1 MESELRHVLERLSGQ
16 FDTLSRELAD
26 ASTAVAGLA
35 ASAPAAEPAAPAAAV
50 AVQLPAVSEAP
61 VVAELPP
68 AMRCRRCGN
77 HLQPETR
84 YCTRCGTAL
93 AAATAAQPVPDA
105 EPVPMATAAAPPA
118 GPRWTLSETF
128 ALRALG
134 WLAGAVTLLGIVFL
148 YALAEQRGWVG
159 PGARVG
165 FGVAVSA
172 ALLCA
177 AFLLH
182 ARYGDELE
190 ALAAAGTAVA
200 GLYVSLFAAVEIYH
214 LVPRAA
220 GLPIALAIAGL
231 AVAIA
236 WWWASEPLAVLG
248 LAGAMVAPPVSE
260 HAVTPFAM
268 CLVVVLAVA
277 AAALLGQARLAVAH
291 RHRHGHLARRGGR
304 HGRRGRRPARAVHDA
319 VGRGRGCGRLLG
331 RLPGGDHPPAPVARQ
346 PAVDGVAVA
355 VSVGG
360 AAFAYGTAAA
370 LFRGD
375 DRGLAFLALAAA
387 YLVLTAVVWRAGI
400 GVRDLLSAF
409 WAAGLTAGAIGALV
423 LLDGEAL
430 VVVLALNGAL
440 QVVLAR
446 RLGEPRL
453 QLSAAAHIIVA
464 TGAAVVVAP
473 PANLLDFPAT
483 GLTRNG
489 QVSGDLVL
497 AADLSAIAVAAAF
510 AVFWLRH
517 LPSYIWSASGVRRA
531 TFWVAVVGVLYAVST
546 TIVNGFLWY
555 GYSERSF
562 QNGHT
567 LVSAAWA
574 GIALLL
580 VWFGF
585 RRGASDASHRRHRA
599 PRGDARQALPVR
611 SGTARGD
618 GAGGLVHRR
627 RRDLTDR
634 CRDLPADGRAGRRRG
649 RPSGRPRRSVDR
661 QRGIERV
668 APRLPGRERPT
679 VAAHELRERLEVL
692 GAHVGEVAAEPARR
706 KPGEHAVDLV
716 ARQASRQV
724 GHPALAVEGLIEAV
738 RELGRSG
745 RGAAAGPRAGRRR
758 LRLHRARVHRRTARG
773 VGMPRD
779 GRLRASGR
787 RELRVDGIDLHR
799 ILLRDAAGRMRTHAP
814 R

>member
-1 MESELRHVLERLSGQ
+1 MDSELRHVLERLSGR
-16 FDTLSRELAD
+16 FDALSSELAA
-26 ASTAVAGLA
+26 ASTEITRLA
-35 ASAPAAEPAAPAAAV
+35 ASASATAVAVKLPAVPEAPVAAEP
-50 AVQLPAVSEAP
+50 
-61 VVAELPP
+61 PP
-68 AMRCRRCGN
+68 TTSCRRCGN
-77 HLQPETR
+77 LLQPETQ

-93 AAATAAQPVPDA
+93 AAVTAARPVREA
-105 EPVPMATAAAPPA
+105 EPVPRSTATDRPA
-118 GPRWTLSETF
+118 RPRWTLSETF

-172 ALLCA
+172 VLLCA

-220 GLPIALAIAGL
+220 GLPTALAIAGL

-268 CLVVVLAVA
+268 WLVVVLAVA
-277 AAALLGQARLAVAH
+277 AAALWVRRDWLWLIGAATAISLLEAVVMVA
-291 RHRHGHLARRGGR
+291 
-304 HGRRGRRPARAVHDA
+304 DA
-319 VGRGRGCGRLLG
+319 ADQLG
-331 RLPGGDHPPAPVARQ
+331 RFTTPWDVVAAAAGYWAVYQAAIILRRRWPGSRRW
-346 PAVDGVAVA
+346 DGVAVA

-360 AAFAYGTAAA
+360 AAFAYGTAGA

-375 DRGLAFLALAAA
+375 DRGLAFLALAGA
-387 YLVLTAVVWRAGI
+387 YLALTAVVWRVGI

-423 LLDGEAL
+423 LLDGDAL

-464 TGAAVVVAP
+464 TGVAVVVAP

-497 AADLSAIAVAAAF
+497 AADLSAIAVAAAL

-517 LPSYIWSASGVRRA
+517 LPSYIWSASEVRRA

-585 RRGASDASHRRHRA
+585 RRGASTLRIGGIALLVATLAKLFLFDLGQLQAMARAVSFIAVGVISLIGAVIYRRMAERA
-599 PRGDARQALPVR
+599 DEGGRQA
-611 SGTARGD
+611 
-618 GAGGLVHRR
+618 
-627 RRDLTDR
+627 
-634 CRDLPADGRAGRRRG
+634 
-649 RPSGRPRRSVDR
+649 
-661 QRGIERV
+661 
-668 APRLPGRERPT
+668 
-679 VAAHELRERLEVL
+679 
-692 GAHVGEVAAEPARR
+692 
-706 KPGEHAVDLV
+706 
-716 ARQASRQV
+716 
-724 GHPALAVEGLIEAV
+724 
-738 RELGRSG
+738 G
-745 RGAAAGPRAGRRR
+745 RGVPSTGSEGSN
-758 LRLHRARVHRRTARG
+758 V
-773 VGMPRD
+773 
-779 GRLRASGR
+779 
-787 RELRVDGIDLHR
+787 
-799 ILLRDAAGRMRTHAP
+799 
-814 R
+814 

>member
-1 MESELRHVLERLSGQ
+1 MDSELRHVLERLSGR
-16 FDTLSRELAD
+16 FDALSSELAA
-26 ASTAVAGLA
+26 ASTEITRLA
-35 ASAPAAEPAAPAAAV
+35 ASASATAVAVKLPAVPEAPVAAEP
-50 AVQLPAVSEAP
+50 
-61 VVAELPP
+61 PP
-68 AMRCRRCGN
+68 TTSCRRCGN
-77 HLQPETR
+77 LLQPETQ

-93 AAATAAQPVPDA
+93 AAVTAARPVREA
-105 EPVPMATAAAPPA
+105 EPVPRSTATDRPA
-118 GPRWTLSETF
+118 RPRWTLSETF

-172 ALLCA
+172 VLLCA

-220 GLPIALAIAGL
+220 GLPTALAIAGL

-268 CLVVVLAVA
+268 WLVVVLAVA
-277 AAALLGQARLAVAH
+277 AAALWVRRDWLWLIGAATAISLLEAVVMVA
-291 RHRHGHLARRGGR
+291 
-304 HGRRGRRPARAVHDA
+304 DA
-319 VGRGRGCGRLLG
+319 ADQLG
-331 RLPGGDHPPAPVARQ
+331 RFTTPWDVVAAAAGYWAVYQAAIILRRRWPGSRRW
-346 PAVDGVAVA
+346 DGVAVA

-360 AAFAYGTAAA
+360 AAFAYGTAGA

-375 DRGLAFLALAAA
+375 DRGLAFLALAGA
-387 YLVLTAVVWRAGI
+387 YLALTAVVWRVGI

-423 LLDGEAL
+423 LLDGDAL

-497 AADLSAIAVAAAF
+497 AADLSAIAVAAAL

-555 GYSERSF
+555 GYRERSF

-585 RRGASDASHRRHRA
+585 RRGASTLRIGGIALLVATLAKLFLFDLGQLEAMARAVSFIAVGAISLIGAVIYRRMA
-599 PRGDARQALPVR
+599 
-611 SGTARGD
+611 
-618 GAGGLVHRR
+618 
-627 RRDLTDR
+627 
-634 CRDLPADGRAGRRRG
+634 
-649 RPSGRPRRSVDR
+649 
-661 QRGIERV
+661 ERV
-668 APRLPGRERPT
+668 ADEG
-679 VAAHELRERLEVL
+679 
-692 GAHVGEVAAEPARR
+692 G
-706 KPGEHAVDLV
+706 
-716 ARQASRQV
+716 RQA
-724 GHPALAVEGLIEAV
+724 
-738 RELGRSG
+738 G
-745 RGAAAGPRAGRRR
+745 RGVPSTGSEGSN
-758 LRLHRARVHRRTARG
+758 V
-773 VGMPRD
+773 
-779 GRLRASGR
+779 
-787 RELRVDGIDLHR
+787 
-799 ILLRDAAGRMRTHAP
+799 
-814 R
+814 

>member
-68 AMRCRRCGN
+68 AMRCRHCGN

-277 AAALLGQARLAVAH
+277 AAALWVRRDWLWLIGTATGISLVEAVVMVAEGADQHGPFTTPWDVVAAAAAYWAVYQAAIIL
-291 RHRHGHLARRGGR
+291 RRRWPGS
-304 HGRRGRRPARAVHDA
+304 RRW
-319 VGRGRGCGRLLG
+319 
-331 RLPGGDHPPAPVARQ
+331 
-346 PAVDGVAVA
+346 DGVAVA

-400 GVRDLLSAF
+400 GVRDLLSTF

-423 LLDGEAL
+423 LLEGEAL

-585 RRGASDASHRRHRA
+585 RRGASTLRIGGIALLVATLAKLFLFDLGQLEAMARAVSFIAVGVISLIGAVIYRRMA
-599 PRGDARQALPVR
+599 
-611 SGTARGD
+611 
-618 GAGGLVHRR
+618 
-627 RRDLTDR
+627 
-634 CRDLPADGRAGRRRG
+634 
-649 RPSGRPRRSVDR
+649 
-661 QRGIERV
+661 ERV
-668 APRLPGRERPT
+668 ADEG
-679 VAAHELRERLEVL
+679 
-692 GAHVGEVAAEPARR
+692 G
-706 KPGEHAVDLV
+706 
-716 ARQASRQV
+716 RQA
-724 GHPALAVEGLIEAV
+724 
-738 RELGRSG
+738 G
-745 RGAAAGPRAGRRR
+745 RGVPSTGSEGSN
-758 LRLHRARVHRRTARG
+758 V
-773 VGMPRD
+773 
-779 GRLRASGR
+779 
-787 RELRVDGIDLHR
+787 
-799 ILLRDAAGRMRTHAP
+799 
-814 R
+814 